1 MPRQDLD
8 RWLNEIVAEV
18 TVGPFE
24 ARVERT
30 DPAFAELLESPTR
43 STAALLQAVLAI
55 DPKSTLAPKLARGLV
70 RSRTGASYRNTQE
83 DAWALLALEDYRRLV
98 EAEPPNFGA
107 NVFFANERVSEF
119 AFRGL
124 PVHTETAIIPADIVI
139 LHPEA
144 QVGVEVVEKGV
155 VNYAVQLRLA
165 KDGTSKA
172 ALDEGFSVEKL
183 TRALEP
189 AELQIASRIIPDHA
203 DLQSGLGKL
212 VLVDVLLETAEVRDQ
227 VVLDDPLPAG
237 LEPVEFGF
245 QTTAQA
251 LSVSDDPDAQK
262 LTDRAPRTSRYGRIN
277 SMIGVHREM
286 HDDHV
291 LHFIPHLEPG
301 IYHFRYLARAT
312 SPGQFVVPATRAS
325 CMYDPEIFG
334 QSPSSVFSVELTRK

>member
-1 MPRQDLD
+1 
-8 RWLNEIVAEV
+8 
-18 TVGPFE
+18 
-24 ARVERT
+24 
-30 DPAFAELLESPTR
+30 
-43 STAALLQAVLAI
+43 
-55 DPKSTLAPKLARGLV
+55 V

-301 IYHFRYLARAT
+301 IYHFAALRDGLERIGGAVSRQDLLAATADQPWLADAPALLIHSAVLERTRWRYETRRAYRDILIELGHVSQTALLVATALGIGAVVGSGIFTVT
-312 SPGQFVVPATRAS
+312 SENWPTGTKMEGVTP
-325 CMYDPEIFG
+325 
-334 QSPSSVFSVELTRK
+334 